1 MKYLVIASALIA
13 SFAVGA
19 SLDSNGNLVLSKEEV
34 TQTQAIFNEL
44 ERQVYYQRL
53 RIEEL
58 EKEMI
63 QIERR
68 KCV

>member
-1 MKYLVIASALIA
+1 MKYLVIASVLLA

-19 SLDSNGNLVLSKEEV
+19 SLDNNGNLVLSREEV
-34 TQTQAIFNEL
+34 TQTQAVFNEL

-58 EKEMI
+58 EKAIIE
-63 QIERR
+63 IERR

>member
-19 SLDSNGNLVLSKEEV
+19 SLDGNGNLVLSKEEV

-58 EKEMI
+58 EKAIIE
-63 QIERR
+63 IERR

>member
-44 ERQVYYQRL
+44 ERQVYYQRI

>member
-1 MKYLVIASALIA
+1 MKYLVIASVLLA

-19 SLDSNGNLVLSKEEV
+19 SLDNNGNLVLSREEV
-34 TQTQAIFNEL
+34 TQTQAVFNEL